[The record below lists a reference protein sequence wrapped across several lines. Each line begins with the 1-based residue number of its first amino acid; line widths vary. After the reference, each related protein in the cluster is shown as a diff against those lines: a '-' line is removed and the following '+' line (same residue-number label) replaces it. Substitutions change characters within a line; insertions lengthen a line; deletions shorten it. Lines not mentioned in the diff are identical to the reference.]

1 MIISYLSIT
10 RDEKYPMDFSLDPV
24 LASKIDNNNWKY
36 EDISQSCCDNTIT
49 SPAFA
54 EYPMDKD
61 AQVLM

>member
-1 MIISYLSIT
+1 
-10 RDEKYPMDFSLDPV
+10 MDFSLDPV

-36 EDISQSCCDNTIT
+36 GDISQSCRDITIT